1 MWPWRSSSTSA
12 QRFANG
18 LLARLFLLRSP
29 GLKLELAGLDLL
41 RGRDRLV
48 GGLRV
53 CRLAAAGHDD
63 PERDLAPL
71 DLLVLTE
78 VSVLAQLVD
87 EGAGGVVALG
97 LEALVELA
105 AGVAG
110 GVDVL
115 VAARGKAKNAQR

>member
-18 LLARLFLLRSP
+18 LLARLFLLGRP
-29 GLKLELAGLDLL
+29 DLELQLAGLDLL
-41 RGRDRLV
+41 RGRDGLV

-53 CRLAAAGHDD
+53 CGLTAAGQDD
-63 PERDLAPL
+63 SERDLAPL
-71 DLLVLTE
+71 DLVVLTE
-78 VSVLAQLVD
+78 VSILAQPVD
-87 EGAGGVVALG
+87 VVAGGVVALG

-105 AGVAG
+105 AGVTG